1 MKEKRGGLLLP
12 GLAMILSETLFGF
25 AMFFSRMGLA
35 VVKEDTFKFL
45 AFRFTVGFLFMTLL
59 LALRII
65 RVDYRGK
72 GIGWI
77 LICGLCNPMIS
88 QALETSAFSHAPTT
102 QNAIISSTMPIVMI
116 VLGVLFFREKVR
128 ANAAA
133 FAVLSVAG
141 VLMTQYGEVGGV
153 YTLGLIL
160 NCSAVIVSSLSRL
173 FMRRARENFTAFETV
188 YITTGMGAVTFW
200 MVTLAQHS
208 LRGDLGS
215 FFTGL
220 WCSDFIISV
229 LYMGICS
236 CVFAFMLMSYSSA
249 YLPVEVYAVFSCVYT
264 VVGIWAGVFLLG
276 EHFWVIDVVGT
287 AIIMIGVVGTNI
299 CHNRK
304 RDLPPPE
311 DTQGSQRE
319 LQTEENP
326 SGS

>member
-1 MKEKRGGLLLP
+1 MKEKREGLLLP
-12 GLAMILSETLFGF
+12 GLAMILSEVLFGF
-25 AMFFSRMGLA
+25 AMFFSRMGLT

-45 AFRFTVGFLFMTLL
+45 AFRFSVGFLFMTLL
-59 LALRII
+59 LALR
-65 RVDYRGK
+65 VVHVNYRGK
-72 GIGWI
+72 GIGWV

-116 VLGVLFFREKVR
+116 LLGILFFREQVR
-128 ANAAA
+128 ANAVA
-133 FAVLSVAG
+133 FAVLTVAG
-141 VLMTQYGEVGGV
+141 VLMTQYGDVGGV

-160 NCSAVIVSSLSRL
+160 NCSAVTISSLSRL
-173 FMRRARENFTAFETV
+173 FMRRARENFTAVEAV
-188 YITTGMGAVTFW
+188 YITTGMGAVTCW
-200 MVTLAQHS
+200 IVTLGQHG
-208 LRGDLGS
+208 LQGDLGS

-220 WCSDFIISV
+220 WCPDFIIAV

-276 EHFWVIDVVGT
+276 EPFRVVDVVGT
-287 AIIMIGVVGTNI
+287 AVIMIGVVGTNI

-304 RDLPPPE
+304 RAPSLPE
-311 DTQGSQRE
+311 DTQE
-319 LQTEENP
+319 PPEEVQKEEKP
-326 SGS
+326 SDS